1 MKGRKTMAKTY
12 TWTWGKYD
20 GLFKDKMGDSFS
32 ETWKYET
39 DGDEQ
44 YKEMERRAIE
54 LVKAGYLPEKI
65 EEVK

>member
-1 MKGRKTMAKTY
+1 MVKTLI
-12 TWTWGKYD
+12 WTWGKYN
-20 GLFKDKMGDSFS
+20 GLFKDKEGDSF
-32 ETWKYET
+32 YEMWT
-39 DGDEQ
+39 YENVGDEQ

>member
-1 MKGRKTMAKTY
+1 MARTLK
-12 TWTWGKYD
+12 WTWGKYN
-20 GLFKDKMGDSFS
+20 GLFKDKECDSVI
-32 ETWKYET
+32 ETWTYET

-54 LVKAGYLPEKI
+54 LVKTGYLPEKI

>member
-12 TWTWGKYD
+12 TWTWGKYN
-20 GLFKDKMGDSFS
+20 GLFKDKEGDSFS
-32 ETWKYET
+32 ETWTWEN

>member
-1 MKGRKTMAKTY
+1 MAKTY
-12 TWTWGKYD
+12 MWTWGKY
-20 GLFKDKMGDSFS
+20 KEGDSFS
-32 ETWKYET
+32 EKWTYEI